1 MLILSGTLRQIGDL
15 LIKDKTG
22 DGQKSF
28 KKLWIEHE
36 TPGRENQPGDLRI
49 EEILIPAATGTN
61 YPKSGETVRVAVR
74 AYPSGRDIKFQALEL
89 LSGLTGSEKPARPLE
104 SK

>member
-1 MLILSGTLRQIGDL
+1 MLILSGILRQIGDL
-15 LIKDKTG
+15 QIG
-22 DGQKSF
+22 DEKKPF

-36 TPGRENQPGDLRI
+36 TPGRNDQPGDLRI
-49 EEILIPAATGTN
+49 EEILIPAATGAN
-61 YPKSGETVRVAVR
+61 YPTSGETVRVAVR

-89 LSGLTGSEKPARPLE
+89 LSGLTTGQKAGRPSE